1 MTARDRAIELKRAN
15 THVNDI
21 KIILAEEGYR
31 TDKDKIIGIGLIY
44 RWCKGIK
51 IIRPTKR
58 SKQSERL
65 KRKELLE
72 EEARARAIKQF
83 NQIMNEVCFDY

>member
-1 MTARDRAIELKRAN
+1 MTAKDRAIELKILH

-31 TDKDKIIGIGLIY
+31 TDKDQIIGIGLIY
-44 RWCKGIK
+44 SWCKGIK
-51 IIRPTKR
+51 STRPTKR

-65 KRKELLE
+65 KRKEQLE
-72 EEARARAIKQF
+72 EESRAKAIKQF
-83 NQIMNEVCFDY
+83 NQIMDEVCFEY